1 MWKFYSLC
9 HVQLFSTLWTVV
21 CQGSS
26 VSEIPQA
33 RILAWVANPFSRE
46 SSQPRNRTL
55 MSHVAG
61 RFFTLW
67 TNREALYL
75 NYYPPQNES
84 NIHYYHFTPEGGN
97 FIFNVILIKPCSIE
111 GDKVRFKCRQW
122 NSIYKAP
129 WQYSVLPIQPI
140 FRELNLGER
149 ETHYKEELAWKLLN
163 LA

>member
-97 FIFNVILIKPCSIE
+97 FIFNVISQKYMLEIIVSDQNFFFFSNILGIINSLTKKFVLVTPQDERLKPGVKAFNKLI
-111 GDKVRFKCRQW
+111 
-122 NSIYKAP
+122 
-129 WQYSVLPIQPI
+129 LP
-140 FRELNLGER
+140 
-149 ETHYKEELAWKLLN
+149 
-163 LA
+163 